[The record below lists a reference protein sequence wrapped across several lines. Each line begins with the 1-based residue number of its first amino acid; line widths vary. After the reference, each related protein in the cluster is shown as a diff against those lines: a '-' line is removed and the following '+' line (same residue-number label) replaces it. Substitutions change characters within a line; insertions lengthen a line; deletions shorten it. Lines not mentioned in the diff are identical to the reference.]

1 MVRVVVV
8 RIGVSILA
16 DGQAPPWAWGKQVH
30 LVRVDEHGAGLSLQ
44 PERAAR
50 EVTACGASVRTAISR
65 RFGSMCFAMLQLLY
79 GWVTS
84 DRSLKYGGCVAML
97 KFGIMSLLSNWLA
110 SDERKQ

>member
-1 MVRVVVV
+1 MVRFVVV

-30 LVRVDEHGAGLSLQ
+30 LVRLDKHGSSLSLQ

-84 DRSLKYGGCVAML
+84 DRSLK
-97 KFGIMSLLSNWLA
+97 
-110 SDERKQ
+110 

>member
-1 MVRVVVV
+1 MVRLVVI
-8 RIGVSILA
+8 RIGMPVLA
-16 DGQAPPWAWGKQVH
+16 DGQALPRARGKQVH
-30 LVRVDEHGAGLSLQ
+30 LVRVDEHGPGLPVQ

-50 EVTACGASVRTAISR
+50 EVTACGASVRTAIPR